1 MGQPGHAINPLV
13 RTTLAAA
20 YALLGWLL
28 FTSLWG
34 LYLGHFPGLYVDMW
48 DEMPFLQRLDEGRS
62 TLHDWVNAYAG
73 SHRLLLS
80 RFVFA
85 IEHSVFQH
93 ANVFTIMVSAVFH
106 LLAIVTACRFIHNTP
121 VLAERRGL
129 YLLVLAAGF
138 SALHLYNLHYT
149 FLVQWFQ
156 VVAFSFLAFAC
167 LIRSTQTAQETAG
180 TLLAFVLAL
189 AASFCNFPGV
199 VALLALALL
208 GIALRVRWRWPL
220 AIACIITAIIHAV
233 SMPGTGMDHGAILRA
248 IVANPLALLAYPFYL
263 LRFLGTPLTP
273 INEPAGML
281 LGSLIA
287 GYTGW
292 HGIRW
297 IIGRNPQTPA
307 RAFALAG
314 LMWLCGTAAATA
326 LGRAWIPVTA
336 IAERF
341 HTIHLWLVPL
351 LVMHWL
357 LSSNNHQ
364 TRKYLAAGG
373 VAWLGLLTYW
383 QPLALQQ
390 ALETAQKVRMS
401 NIAYTIGMNNW
412 RTHALLSVPHKAA
425 KYNPAVEWRNY
436 LQATGNGIYATEAAH
451 WMGQLFT
458 QPLQEL
464 PNCIRNVALNPVEDG
479 YLEIRIAG
487 HDDDPITSAWL
498 IDPQGQV
505 QGYAL
510 PVMPAGLFQAGHG
523 LRGYM
528 RGTDDWTVIGNPTNQ
543 PCLIGSSL

>member
-1 MGQPGHAINPLV
+1 MGQPSPLMRV
-13 RTTLAAA
+13 TLAAA

-34 LYLGHFPGLYVDMW
+34 LYLGHFPGVYVDMW

-62 TLHDWVNAYAG
+62 TLHDWANAYAG

-93 ANVFTIMVSAVFH
+93 ANVFTIMVSVIFH

-129 YLLVLAAGF
+129 YLVVLAAGF

-167 LIRSTQTAQETAG
+167 LIRSTQAAHGSGQETAA
-180 TLLAFVLAL
+180 TVLAFALAL

-199 VALLALALL
+199 VALLNLGLL
-208 GIALRVRWRWPL
+208 GIALNHRWRWLL
-220 AIACIITAIIHAV
+220 AIACLLAV
-233 SMPGTGMDHGAILRA
+233 LAHVGSMPGPGMDRGALLDA
-248 IVANPLALLAYPFYL
+248 IAANPLALLAYPMYT

-273 INEPAGML
+273 IHEAAGML
-281 LGSLIA
+281 LGTLIA

-297 IIGRNPQTPA
+297 MIGKNPQTPA
-307 RAFALAG
+307 GAFALAG

-351 LVMHWL
+351 LLLHWL
-357 LSSNNHQ
+357 LSCNSVQ
-364 TRKYLAAGG
+364 TRKWLVLGGMGWLA
-373 VAWLGLLTYW
+373 LLTYW

-401 NIAYTIGMNNW
+401 HIAYTIGMNSW
-412 RTHALLSVPHKAA
+412 RTHALLSVPHKAT
-425 KYNPAVEWRNY
+425 KYNPALEWRDY

-464 PNCIRNVALNPVEDG
+464 PSCIRNVALDPVEDG

-487 HDDDPITSAWL
+487 NGDDPITSAWL

-510 PVMPAGLFQAGHG
+510 PVLPTGLFQAGHG

-528 RGTDDWTVIGNPTNQ
+528 LGTDDWTVIGNPTHR